1 MAVNQVDALLKD
13 ADEKRREYEILLEQH
28 IHTIKSLE
36 AECRLSKEGHV
47 WLKVA
52 KDSLNN
58 HNKYNYLEICQCCG
72 FYCISGKNKDINLVK
87 KALTTEIVLSEQK
100 ENIRKKLLDEYG
112 EPQEKLDS
120 LKLQLNILEEEIKE
134 ILLKCYKFLGE
145 DIRILPRETV
155 VENIECCNWD

>member
-1 MAVNQVDALLKD
+1 MAVNQVNALLKD
-13 ADEKRREYEILLEQH
+13 AEGKRQEYEILLEQH
-28 IHTIKSLE
+28 IQTIKSFE

-52 KDSLNN
+52 KDSPNN

-100 ENIRKKLLDEYG
+100 ENIRKKLLAEYG
-112 EPQEKLDS
+112 EPQEKLDY
-120 LKLQLNILEEEIKE
+120 LKLQIDILEEEIKE

-145 DIRILPRETV
+145 DIRILPRKTV
-155 VENIECCNWD
+155 EENKECCNWD